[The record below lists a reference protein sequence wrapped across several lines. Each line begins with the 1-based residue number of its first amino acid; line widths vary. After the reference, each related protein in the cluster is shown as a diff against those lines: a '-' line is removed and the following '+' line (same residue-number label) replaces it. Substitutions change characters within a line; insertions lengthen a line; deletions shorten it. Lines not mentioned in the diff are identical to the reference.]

1 MATVSACPGCGIEV
15 PLTAKFCPEC
25 GSSLKTGPSA
35 ERESRELKVV
45 TVVFCDVVKST
56 ELTHAVELVTL
67 RDIMDR
73 FAETARVVF
82 ARHGGRSGALHGDQ
96 VMAVFGVPIAHDDD
110 ALRAVR
116 AAAELQE
123 ELAPLDQK
131 LQNEHGQRLQV
142 RVGINTGRVLV
153 NEAQSV
159 EEQVTGSA
167 VIVASRLQ
175 DEVDPGGVLIGEETY
190 ELVRDAIRTR
200 KIESLELEGVNEPV
214 RAHRLLEVLQGK
226 PGRIPRLRAPMLG
239 RDIELELLRWV
250 FKRVEAEQSCHL
262 VTVLG
267 RAGVGKT
274 RLADDFAR
282 GLGEQARVLR
292 GHCLAYGDAVT
303 FWPVVQIVHQAAGIE
318 PNDDSDAAQAKLA
331 RLFGGEERD
340 RQALSQIVQLLGIK
354 ELGGTLPGDTA
365 WALRRLLKSVA
376 RRQSLVVLV
385 EDLQW
390 AQPVLLDALGDIAE
404 RADDAPIML
413 VCMARPDELFEH
425 RPNWPGGRPNVT
437 SILLSPLDD
446 QQGEAMLMHLLGGR
460 ELDPDA
466 LAHITYLAQGYPLIV
481 EELVATLIDRGVLR
495 ELDGRWIATADLSE
509 QSVPPSID
517 ALLSARL
524 DRLDPG
530 DRGILERAAVVGERF
545 HAADVEALSTGT
557 RMNANQ
563 VAARLEALVRQELI
577 KHDDQGSAAP
587 LPTESGEGYQFRHIM
602 IRSVVYERMTEPVR
616 AELHERYADHLEQT
630 AGERISQFDEMI
642 CSHLNEAYRYRY
654 RRRHDPANEHARQLS
669 IRAGER
675 YAAVGQRAVLRGD
688 ISVASSWLGRASRLL
703 PNDHPSR
710 LRILPDL
717 ADALQSAG
725 ELPRALRVYDDL
737 LRTARAAGDERT
749 ALHAELGR
757 LYVTAFG
764 DLESFLEDGH
774 EQIER
779 TVPVLER
786 LEDNEGLGKAW
797 YQLAYLDW
805 AAGHSEKAREK
816 VERALELLRQADS
829 DRWEAN
835 AVRLH
840 CLILYW
846 GPAPRPVVERHSREA
861 LELARDSKM
870 RSLEAS
876 ALTILARTAAM
887 NGDFD
892 QAREFMRLATG
903 INTELGELLL
913 QATDSITEG
922 TVELLA
928 GKPRAAEAALRRGR
942 QALEGMGGTG
952 PLASL
957 DALLARVLLRQE
969 RYEEAEE
976 HAGSCRE
983 VAASHQVDAQVKWRS
998 IRAVVQARRGE
1009 LEDAE
1014 QLAREAVERADQTD
1028 QVEIQAE
1035 ARADLGEVLRLAGR
1049 RQEAATQFNRAVQ
1062 LYERKGNSAA
1072 AKQVRAILVG
1082 LPR

>member
-1 MATVSACPGCGIEV
+1 MATVTTCPGCGIEV
-15 PLTAKFCPEC
+15 PPTANFCPGC
-25 GSSLKTGPSA
+25 GSPLKVGPPA
-35 ERESRELKVV
+35 EQELRELKVV

-56 ELTHAVELVTL
+56 ELTQAVELVTL
-67 RDIMDR
+67 REIMHQ
-73 FAETARVVF
+73 FADTARHVF
-82 ARHGGRSGALHGDQ
+82 TRHGGQPGALRGDQ
-96 VMAVFGVPIAHDDD
+96 VMAVFGIPVAHDDD

-123 ELAPLDQK
+123 ALAPLDEK

-153 NEAQSV
+153 NDAQSV
-159 EEQVTGSA
+159 EEQVTGPA
-167 VIVASRLQ
+167 VIVASRLEE
-175 DEVDPGGVLIGEETY
+175 EVEPGGVLIGEETY

-200 KIESLELEGVNEPV
+200 KGEPLKLEGVAEPV
-214 RAHRLLEVLQGK
+214 RAYRLLEVLPGK
-226 PGRIPRLRAPMLG
+226 PGRIPRLRAPTLG
-239 RDIELELLRWV
+239 RDLEQELLRWV
-250 FKRVEAEQSCHL
+250 FKRVEVERSCHL

-282 GLGEQARVLR
+282 GLGDRARVLR

-303 FWPVVQIVHQAAGIE
+303 FWPVAQIVHQAAGIE
-318 PNDDSDAAQAKLA
+318 PGDDPDAAQAKLA
-331 RLFGGEERD
+331 SLFGGEERD

-354 ELGGTLPGDTA
+354 EFSGTLPGDTA
-365 WALRRLLKSVA
+365 WALRRLLRSVA
-376 RRQSLVVLV
+376 RRQPLVVLI
-385 EDLQW
+385 EDVQW
-390 AQPVLLDALGDIAE
+390 AQPVLLDALEDIAE
-404 RADDAPIML
+404 RTDDAPIML
-413 VCMARPDELFEH
+413 LCMARPDELFDH
-425 RPNWPGGRPNVT
+425 RPNWPGGRSNAT

-446 QQGEAMLMHLLGGR
+446 QQGEEMLMYLLGGR
-460 ELDPDA
+460 ELDPEA
-466 LAHITYLAQGYPLIV
+466 LAHITYLARGYPLIV

-517 ALLSARL
+517 ALLSARV

-530 DRGILERAAVVGERF
+530 DRKILERAAVVGERF
-545 HAADVEALSTGT
+545 HAADVEALSPGMTPS
-557 RMNANQ
+557 Q

-577 KHDDQGSAAP
+577 QHDDQGSAAP
-587 LPTESGEGYQFRHIM
+587 LPTESGEGYRFRHIM
-602 IRSVVYERMTEPVR
+602 IRTVVYERMTEPVR
-616 AELHERYADHLEQT
+616 ADLHERYADHLERT

-642 CSHLNEAYRYRY
+642 CSHLNEAYLYRY

-675 YAAVGQRAVLRGD
+675 YAAVGQRAALRGD
-688 ISVASSWLGRASRLL
+688 ISLTSSWLGRASRLL
-703 PNDHPSR
+703 PDDHPTR

-725 ELPRALRVYDDL
+725 ELGRALRVYEDIID
-737 LRTARAAGDERT
+737 TARAAGDERA
-749 ALHAELGR
+749 ALHAELGC

-764 DLESFLEDGH
+764 DLESFLQDGY
-774 EQIER
+774 EQIQR
-779 TVPVLER
+779 TIPLLER
-786 LEDNEGLGKAW
+786 LEDNEGLGRAW
-797 YQLAYLDW
+797 FQLAYLDW
-805 AAGHSEKAREK
+805 AAGHSERAREK
-816 VERALELLRQADS
+816 VERALQLLRLSDM

-846 GPAPRPVVERHSREA
+846 GPAPRAEVERHTREA
-861 LELARDSKM
+861 LELARGAKM
-870 RSLEAS
+870 RHLEAS
-876 ALTILARTAAM
+876 ALTLLARTAAM
-887 NGDFD
+887 QGEFEE
-892 QAREFMRLATG
+892 ARRFMGLATG
-903 INTELGELLL
+903 ITTELGELLT
-913 QATDSITEG
+913 QAADSISEA

-928 GKPRAAEAALRRGR
+928 GDLRAAEAALRRGR
-942 QALEGMGGTG
+942 KELERMGGTG

-969 RYEEAEE
+969 RYEEAED
-976 HAGSCRE
+976 HAGWCRE
-983 VAASHQVDAQVKWRS
+983 AAASHQVDAQVKWRS

-1009 LEDAE
+1009 LEVAE

-1049 RQEAATQFNRAVQ
+1049 RQEAAAQLNRAVQ
-1062 LYERKGNSAA
+1062 LYERKGNVVA
-1072 AKQVRAILVG
+1072 AKQVRSVLVE
-1082 LPR
+1082 LRR